1 MCWGFEC
8 SDGWFKLIHDLSRE
22 LTDYLAERSTLDLE
36 VMQVKSKFGSFRYY
50 VEGGDESTQKLIE
63 DATERAKHICE
74 LTGKGRQT
82 GCNVSHANN
91 RTKRVFLPNLQNV
104 TLLSEKLDRSFKF
117 RVSANGLRSVEHNG
131 GLDNWLLKTS
141 DTKLSVNALKVKREL
156 AKKAA
161 A

>member
-74 LTGKGRQT
+74 LTGKEGRMCT
-82 GCNVSHANN
+82 NAA
-91 RTKRVFLPNLQNV
+91 
-104 TLLSEKLDRSFKF
+104 EKTRSY
-117 RVSANGLRSVEHNG
+117 RSPHVVLCEG
-131 GLDNWLLKTS
+131 Q
-141 DTKLSVNALKVKREL
+141 
-156 AKKAA
+156 AKEMGYVPVD
-161 A
+161 